1 MDLPNVLFAL
11 LKAAVSKETPTEEV
25 KNACTDDVL
34 EKVFILAQKHDL
46 AHLPGCLDLPDSD
59 ATKKMK
65 KAAQLAMYRS
75 VQMGY
80 EFERICKAF
89 DSAEIPYIPLKGAV
103 IRGYYPESWMRTS
116 CDMDIL
122 VHEADLEK
130 AVGLLVNELT
140 YQTDGKKHYH
150 DISLF
155 SKSGVHLE
163 LHFSICE
170 NTEKLDGLLSRVW
183 DYATPGSGCRYEL
196 EKNYFAFYLLAHM
209 SYHFAGGG
217 CGLRSFLD
225 LYLLQ
230 EQGRY
235 EETLL
240 REHLDQCGL
249 TLFYDGVCALV
260 DVWFREKPHTALTKA
275 MEHFLCS
282 GGAYGSGV
290 YHVAIQQK
298 RKGGKARYLLGRIFM
313 PYSTLKIRYRVLEKM
328 PVLYPV
334 MLIWRWIETV
344 FSGKARRAANELD
357 TTNQID
363 KKQADAVFAM
373 FDTLGLS

>member
-1 MDLPNVLFAL
+1 MELTNVLFAL
-11 LKAAVSKETPTEEV
+11 LKAAVSREELAQEV

-34 EKVFILAQKHDL
+34 EKVFVLAQKHDL
-46 AHLPGCLDLPDSD
+46 AHLPGSLNLPDGE
-59 ATKKMK
+59 AAQKMK
-65 KAAQLAMYRS
+65 KAAKLAMFRY
-75 VQMGY
+75 VQLNY

-89 DSAEIPYIPLKGAV
+89 DGAEIPYIPLKGAV

-122 VHEADLEK
+122 VREEDLGK
-130 AVGLLVNELT
+130 AVGLLVNQLS

-183 DYATPGSGCRYEL
+183 DYAEPVGGCRYGL
-196 EKNYFAFYLLAHM
+196 EKNYFVFYLLAHM

-235 EETLL
+235 DEAELKSYIA
-240 REHLDQCGL
+240 QCGL
-249 TLFYDGVCALV
+249 EPFYAGVCALIN
-260 DVWFREKPHTALTKA
+260 VWFRGKKHTELTKTMA
-275 MEHFLCS
+275 QFLLT
-282 GGAYGSGV
+282 GGAYGSGEF
-290 YHVAIQQK
+290 HIAIQQQK
-298 RKGGKARYLLGRIFM
+298 QGGKIRYLLGRIFM
-313 PYSTLKIRYRVLEKM
+313 PYKMLKIRYRILEKA

-334 MLIWRWIETV
+334 MVVWRWFATL
-344 FSGKARRAANELD
+344 FSGKTKRAARELD
-357 TTNQID
+357 TTNRLK
-363 KKQADAVFAM
+363 KKQADAVCALLNE
-373 FDTLGLS
+373 LGL